1 MSDERI
7 EPDLARAST
16 PPAAWYR
23 GEEQLARERE
33 RVFGRTWQ
41 LAARASDLA
50 EPGQFVAAEVA
61 GEPLVLARGEDG
73 VLRAFSAVCRHRA
86 GCVASGAGRRKAF
99 QCAYHGWSYG
109 LDGRLLAAPEF
120 EGVLDFDPR
129 RFSLPAFQV
138 AGWGPFVFVN
148 LDPQAPALEQFLAP
162 VPAQTAHLPLDRLRL
177 YRAHDYAV
185 ACNWKVYVDNYLEGY
200 HIPIV
205 HPGLF
210 RLLDYRAYRVET
222 GRFVSKQHAPLRPQE
237 AQSLYHRN
245 LPEGAAPEALYCWAF
260 PNLMLN
266 LYPDNLQVNLIL
278 PDGPRRTIT
287 RFEWYVLDPGRPGW
301 EQEFEAS
308 FAFSDEVQAEDIAV
322 CEAVQRG
329 LESRSYDRGRYS
341 VRRENGLFHFH
352 ALLHEFLARP

>member
-1 MSDERI
+1 MSDERF
-7 EPDLARAST
+7 EPELARAST
-16 PPAAWYR
+16 LPATWYR

-33 RVFGRTWQ
+33 RVFSRTWQ
-41 LAARASDLA
+41 LAAPAAALA
-50 EPGQFVAAEVA
+50 EPGQFVATEVA

-73 VLRAFSAVCRHRA
+73 LLRALSAVCRHRA
-86 GCVASGAGRRKAF
+86 GCVASGQGRGKAF
-99 QCAYHGWSYG
+99 QCAYHGWTYG

-120 EGVLDFDPR
+120 EGVRDFDPR
-129 RFSLPAFQV
+129 SFALPGFPV
-138 AGWGPFVFVN
+138 ASWGPFVFVS
-148 LDPQAPALEQFLAP
+148 LDPQAAPLEQSLAP
-162 VPAQTAHLPLDRLRL
+162 IPAETGHLPLSRLRL
-177 YRAHDYAV
+177 YRSHDWAL

-222 GRFVSKQHAPLRPQE
+222 GRFVSKQHAPLRTQGAP
-237 AQSLYHRN
+237 SLYHRN
-245 LPEGAAPEALYCWAF
+245 LPEGTAPEALYFWAF

-266 LYPDNLQVNLIL
+266 LYPDHLQVNLIL

-287 RFEWYVLDPGRPGW
+287 RFEWYVLDHERPGW
-301 EQEFEAS
+301 EREFEAS
-308 FAFSDEVQAEDIAV
+308 FAFSEEVQREDIAV

-329 LESRSYDRGRYS
+329 LESRTYERGRYS
-341 VRRENGLFHFH
+341 VKRENGLHHFH